1 MTVYIEYVV
10 IDNMTMNTLLLYAAF
25 LTLRQKPRLW
35 RVLLSALL
43 GTLCALAMPLLKIPS
58 WVSFI
63 LKIAVALLMTL
74 VVLPKFKLK
83 YYIMSNLIFVAY
95 TFVLGGAIL
104 GLFYM
109 TGTDFKAMSAF
120 TYSATVPVGLYVV
133 GVALFAELV
142 FNVVRYISSAKKRS
156 AFMRRVKLA
165 VGGRT
170 FLLNGYVDSGN
181 LLESDG
187 LPVCFVLDKRLSRFA
202 TELLAQSI
210 TLPSAKTDE
219 KFKVIFYET
228 VAGAR
233 QRAYA
238 FKPDLFEVEDK
249 PKEVYVALAGKKM
262 RKGGQFDILLNS
274 SLEE

>member
-1 MTVYIEYVV
+1 MK
-10 IDNMTMNTLLLYAAF
+10 A
-25 LTLRQKPRLW
+25 
-35 RVLLSALL
+35 
-43 GTLCALAMPLLKIPS
+43 
-58 WVSFI
+58 
-63 LKIAVALLMTL
+63 
-74 VVLPKFKLK
+74 
-83 YYIMSNLIFVAY
+83 
-95 TFVLGGAIL
+95 
-104 GLFYM
+104 
-109 TGTDFKAMSAF
+109 DFKAMSAF
-120 TYSATVPVGLYVV
+120 TYSATVPVGLYVA